1 VKVRVH
7 GRGGG
12 RAAAR
17 TSDRVVGDLF
27 HSQRVAE
34 RRNLRGEAAATASV
48 VQRHAAPRDGVG
60 FVVREAGTAPRAAGA
75 GAELKQTRV
84 GRFVCRGGLT
94 LRMPRAAAAVSPP
107 LLRGERERER
117 EMRKINELDW

>member
-1 VKVRVH
+1 MH
-7 GRGGG
+7 
-12 RAAAR
+12 
-17 TSDRVVGDLF
+17 RVVGDLF
-27 HSQRVAE
+27 HRQRVAE
-34 RRNLRGEAAATASV
+34 RRNLRVAAAAAASV
-48 VQRHAAPRDGVG
+48 VHRHAAPRDGVG

-107 LLRGERERER
+107 LLRGERERE
-117 EMRKINELDW
+117 INELDW